1 MPRLIAELAA
11 ALRRPAAP
19 DTSHVHPGAVGSA
32 AVCNDPT
39 CLARRNTT

>member
-19 DTSHVHPGAVGSA
+19 DTSHVHPGALGA
-32 AVCNDPT
+32 FPVCNDPR
-39 CLARRNTT
+39 CLMQRNTT